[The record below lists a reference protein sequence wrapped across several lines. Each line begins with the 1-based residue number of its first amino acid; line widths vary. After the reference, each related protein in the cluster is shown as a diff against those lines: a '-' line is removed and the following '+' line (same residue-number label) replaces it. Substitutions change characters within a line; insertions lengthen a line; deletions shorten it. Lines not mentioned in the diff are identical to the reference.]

1 MLKIAFIAMSGVRVS
16 NPRLA
21 SLGLTLPGFIERAEV
36 IASLP
41 SLGLLTLAAYT
52 PAQHE
57 VQYLELPEYSDQMS
71 LPGEFDVVAI
81 SSFTAQILDAYRLA
95 DAYRKLGTLVVLG
108 GLHVTACPMEAKEHA
123 DAIIVGEAELCWE
136 RLLLDIQ
143 NACLKDVYSSKG
155 QEFDLATSRTPRY
168 DLLDP
173 GRYNRIT
180 VQTQRGCP
188 YRCEFCA
195 SSIQLTEKYKSKPVD
210 LVFRDIEA
218 IKSVW
223 RDPFIELADD
233 NSFANKKHAR
243 LLVQAI
249 AKQQIKWFTETDIS
263 VADDHELISMLADS
277 GCRQLLVG
285 LESPPGQTLAGIE
298 TRADWKAKR
307 MDRYGEAIHR
317 IQSHGISVNGC
328 FVFGF
333 DHHDHGIFD
342 DTLDFVEE
350 SGLSEVQ
357 ITLQTPF
364 PGTPLYHRLKKEE
377 RLLKEV
383 FWDQCTLFDVTFTPR
398 KMTVQELETGFENL
412 MLALYS
418 NERTS
423 TRKRRFVKM
432 RGQDLEI

>member
-21 SLGLTLPGFIERAEV
+21 NLGLALPGFIERAEV

-41 SLGLLTLAAYT
+41 SLGLLTLAAHT

-57 VQYLELPEYSDQMS
+57 VHYLELPEYSDQVP
-71 LPGEFDVVAI
+71 LPCEFDVVAI

-95 DAYRKLGTLVVLG
+95 DAYRKLGALVVMG
-108 GLHVTACPMEAKEHA
+108 GLHVTACPREAKRHA

-136 RLLLDIQ
+136 KLLLDIQ
-143 NACLKDVYSSKG
+143 DDCLEEVYSSKG
-155 QEFDLATSRTPRY
+155 QEFNLARSRTPRY

-173 GRYNRIT
+173 ERYNRIT

-210 LVFRDIEA
+210 LVIRDIEA

-223 RDPFIELADD
+223 SNPFIELADD
-233 NSFANKKHAR
+233 NSFANKSHAKS
-243 LLVQAI
+243 LVQAI

-263 VADDHELISMLADS
+263 VADDEDLLSMLADS
-277 GCRQLLVG
+277 GCRQLLIG
-285 LESPPGQTLAGIE
+285 LESPPGQSLEGVE
-298 TRADWKAKR
+298 TRVDWKAKR

-328 FVFGF
+328 FVLGF
-333 DHHDHGIFD
+333 DHHDHSIFE
-342 DTLDFVEE
+342 DTLAFVEE

-364 PGTPLYHRLKKEE
+364 PGTPLYHRLKREG
-377 RLLKEV
+377 RLLKDV

-398 KMTVQELETGFENL
+398 KMTVRELETGFEDL
-412 MLALYS
+412 MSKLYS
-418 NERTS
+418 SERTS
-423 TRKRRFVKM
+423 RRKRRFVEM
-432 RGQDLEI
+432 R